1 MILWGKCLKS
11 YKAKQVLFPLMLLW
25 GNREKKRFCVQE
37 NQGKVKRPFQGSLT
51 YTKVNIAVNYVY
63 VYWQAKQRRFY
74 IKKQFF
80 FLLLK
85 IERAASE
92 KHPSNCLL
100 KFSNGAKF
108 FHVPDGFCKV
118 SNFQIWQMPQSWD
131 ESWVLARNQKGR
143 TAPREPGRR
152 KEFKATADG
161 SHRNKGGRIN

>member
-1 MILWGKCLKS
+1 M
-11 YKAKQVLFPLMLLW
+11 
-25 GNREKKRFCVQE
+25 QE

-63 VYWQAKQRRFY
+63 VYWQDMQRRFY
-74 IKKQFF
+74 IKTQFF
-80 FLLLK
+80 FLLLLLK

-92 KHPSNCLL
+92 KHPSNRLL
-100 KFSNGAKF
+100 KFSNGAKL

-143 TAPREPGRR
+143 TATREPGRR

-161 SHRNKGGRIN
+161 SHRNKGGRINYSKNIPPMKGSSHQMVGTTMPSLIQPQL